1 MTEGLWEAG
10 DWGPLERFV
19 AEEYIADTLWAF
31 EPGFKRGAIIPA
43 AEQLGTLPLPGDHP
57 ERCQFLVAETLFG
70 EMLALPAPRHA
81 AVFYHVVIQDLCA
94 AIPTFPKMMAKVV
107 GQMFAQIARM
117 DVEARER
124 LADWMAHHL
133 SCFDLAWPWKSWAHV
148 AAQDKRHP
156 QRRFCESVV
165 KRLCRSCFQKRVSDS
180 LPDEL
185 RDALMPAYA
194 CSSNGKGL
202 PGLNARYLESLG
214 DRTRFRPSQGTG
226 EETNALTELGD
237 LLRRKTPSDEIVK
250 WFESS
255 GAREQLGN
263 VLCAE
268 TLTAAALRHG
278 QKCLTHHDVLLKRY
292 CGALAEFSSKEE
304 KGGEG
309 AEVGAEVGAA
319 IVAAASGVWSG
330 THPRMAV
337 AAVSRLVA
345 LEVVA
350 PSAVAKWLETYAF
363 EFESGPGVSDDDD
376 EETEDYLSG
385 TRWGTD
391 DAFEIAAEAFGARV
405 AAARQTESVAND
417 AETRRR
423 EAERAASAAE
433 AAREDAEQRDALT
446 QRDQFARTA
455 QAHRDRALAFERE
468 RSAAAG
474 PAAAAK
480 RAAAEAAAAAG
491 ASLARGVV
499 KMKDAE
505 AAAALLR
512 GASATGKDAGRDA
525 APETRA
531 YRAMALAAAA
541 LRRMRDVGGAALESA
556 TAAAATAAGAGEA
569 TLAIMGESL
578 CGPGGFD
585 AAATAS
591 VAAGDDVVAMAE

>member
-1 MTEGLWEAG
+1 
-10 DWGPLERFV
+10 
-19 AEEYIADTLWAF
+19 
-31 EPGFKRGAIIPA
+31 
-43 AEQLGTLPLPGDHP
+43 
-57 ERCQFLVAETLFG
+57 
-70 EMLALPAPRHA
+70 MLALPAPRHA

-202 PGLNARYLESLG
+202 TGLNARYLESLEH
-214 DRTRFRPSQGTG
+214 RTRFRASQGTG
-226 EETNALTELGD
+226 EETNALAELGD

-255 GAREQLGN
+255 GAREQLGD
-263 VLCAE
+263 VSCAE

-292 CGALAEFSSKEE
+292 SGALAEFSSKE
-304 KGGEG
+304 GATEG
-309 AEVGAEVGAA
+309 AQSAEVGAA

-363 EFESGPGVSDDDD
+363 DVPNVSDD
-376 EETEDYLSG
+376 EEASDYLSG
-385 TRWGTD
+385 TRWGTE
-391 DAFEIAAEAFGARV
+391 DAFEIAAEAVGARV

-474 PAAAAK
+474 PAAAAR

-499 KMKDAE
+499 KMKGAE
-505 AAAALLR
+505 AAAARLR

-556 TAAAATAAGAGEA
+556 TAAAATAAGLWVRRRAA
-569 TLAIMGESL
+569 LA
-578 CGPGGFD
+578 
-585 AAATAS
+585 AS
-591 VAAGDDVVAMAE
+591 TPPRRFPSPRVTTSSRWRSERLSCVCVVSPCV